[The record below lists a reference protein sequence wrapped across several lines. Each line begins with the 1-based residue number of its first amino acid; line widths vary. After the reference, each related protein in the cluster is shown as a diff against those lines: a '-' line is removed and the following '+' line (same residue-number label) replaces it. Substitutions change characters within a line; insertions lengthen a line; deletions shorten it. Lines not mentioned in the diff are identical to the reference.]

1 MCGIVGFLKNDCLT
15 DIYNG
20 LVQLEYRGYDSAG
33 IAFIKNNRVITVKQ
47 QGKVAE
53 LKPKLPDDYTE
64 LGIGHTR
71 WATHGK
77 PSNINSHP
85 HSAGHF
91 TIVHNGIIEN
101 FLELKIML
109 VNCGACFLSDTD
121 TEVIAHLL
129 EYNYDKDFLKT
140 LIKTRD
146 MLVGSYAL
154 AIISSNF
161 PNTVALMKK
170 ENPLIVGKGKD
181 FFCFAS
187 DSPALVKH
195 TDTIYKMQDGDIALL
210 TKETVKF
217 YKESKEVTKNFIT
230 TPLKQS
236 QLEKGMYESYMLKEI
251 DEIPNSMAASLAC
264 IQHNGLDTTLKDKLP
279 HFNKVQLIGCGTAY
293 HACMYGKY
301 LIEKIVRI
309 PAVAE
314 IASEF
319 RYREPLIDKNT
330 LVIAVSQSGETAD
343 TLCAVKTAKKAGA
356 YIVAITNVP
365 ASSLTNLADT
375 VLLTLAGAEIAV
387 AATKSYNTQLT
398 MLYYITTEIAKTRGI
413 KSNLENSAKL
423 LRITA
428 ETVLNEKHKV
438 IELTKKYSES
448 RNVFFLGRWLDYTT
462 ALEGSL
468 KLKEIS
474 YIHGEGCPS
483 GEIKHGTLALITK
496 DTLVINIITCSRIKD
511 KSMNALHEVKT
522 RGAKVL
528 LITCFEDLIND
539 STIDDYILLPRI
551 NETLAPLISIIPI
564 QLFSYY
570 TARARGN
577 DPDKPRNL
585 AKSVTVE

>member
-1 MCGIVGFLKNDCLT
+1 MCGIVGFLKDNCLQ

-20 LVQLEYRGYDSAG
+20 IKQLEYRGYDSAG
-33 IAFIKNNRVITVKQ
+33 IAYIKDSRVVTVKR

-53 LKPKLPDDYTE
+53 LQDKLPDDYTE

-77 PSNINSHP
+77 PSDINSHP
-85 HSAGHF
+85 HSAGRF

-109 VNCGACFLSDTD
+109 VNKGSCFVSDTD

-129 EYNYDKDFLKT
+129 EYNYNGDLLDT
-140 LIKTRD
+140 LIRTRD
-146 MLVGSYAL
+146 MLCGSYAL
-154 AIISSNF
+154 AVISADY
-161 PNTVALMKK
+161 PDTIALMKQ
-170 ENPLIVGKGKD
+170 ENPLIVGKGEG

-195 TDTIYKMQDGDIALL
+195 TKTIYKMHDGDIALL
-210 TKETVKF
+210 TKHSARFFEKGRETEK
-217 YKESKEVTKNFIT
+217 KFIT
-230 TPLKQS
+230 TPLNVS
-236 QLEKGMYESYMLKEI
+236 HLEKGIYESYMLKEI
-251 DEIPNSMAASLAC
+251 DEIPASMAASLAC
-264 IQHNGLDTTLKDKLP
+264 VINNEPDKELIDKLP
-279 HFNKVQLIGCGTAY
+279 HFKSVYLIGCGTAY
-293 HACMYGKY
+293 HACLYGRY
-301 LIEKIVRI
+301 LIEKLAKI
-309 PAVAE
+309 PSRAE
-314 IASEF
+314 VASEF
-319 RYREPLIDKNT
+319 RYREPLLDHDT

-343 TLCAVKTAKKAGA
+343 TLSAVKCAKALGA
-356 YIVAITNVP
+356 YVIAVTNVP
-365 ASSLTNLADT
+365 ASSITNIADI

-398 MLYYITTEIAKTRGI
+398 VLYYLANLIKTAKGGKIIGNEIP
-413 KSNLENSAKL
+413 
-423 LRITA
+423 
-428 ETVLNEKHKV
+428 ETLKNAANEALMQKEK
-438 IELTKKYSES
+438 IIALTKKYSEV
-448 RNVFFLGRWLDYTT
+448 RNVFFLGRLLDYTT

-474 YIHGEGCPS
+474 YINGEGCPS

-496 DTLVINIITCSRIKD
+496 DTLVINIITSAHIMD
-511 KSMNALHEVKT
+511 KSMIALHEVKT

-528 LITCFEDLIND
+528 LVTCFEELVKED
-539 STIDDYILLPRI
+539 TVDDYILIPSI
-551 NETLAPLISIIPI
+551 DEYLAPLISIIPI